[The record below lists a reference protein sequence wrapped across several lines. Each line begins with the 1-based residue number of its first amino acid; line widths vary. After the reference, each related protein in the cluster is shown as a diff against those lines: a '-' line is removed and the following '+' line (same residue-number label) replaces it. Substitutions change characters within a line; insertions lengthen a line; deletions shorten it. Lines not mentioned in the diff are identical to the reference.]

1 MAARQN
7 GHPPV
12 LLERTEFQA
21 FLELLH
27 SQGYDTIGPTIRGDA
42 VIYDTISSVDDF
54 PIGWMDRQDKGK
66 YRLARHKKKMLFAC
80 TVGPHSWKRFLYPVE
95 KSVYEAHRE
104 GKKIAMFPAEEEP
117 PKRAF
122 IGVKSC
128 ELHAIAIQDKVLTEG
143 PFVDPSYLRRREN
156 IFIVAV
162 NCVRA
167 AGNCFCVSMN
177 TGPKATSGYDLALTE
192 IVEDER
198 HYFVVD
204 VGSDKGADLISNLKL
219 APAAD
224 ADVDAGDKA
233 IANAASR
240 MGRELDTSGLPEL
253 LARNFD
259 NPQWD
264 IVGERCLTCGNCTM
278 VCPTCFCANFTDS
291 TDLSG
296 NTMQRTRRWDTCFSV
311 EFSYIHGGS
320 VRNTPMS
327 RYRQWM
333 MHKLSYWHDQFGVS
347 GCVGCGRC
355 ITWCPVGIDITEEAK
370 MIRKSE

>member
-12 LLERTEFQA
+12 ILERTEFQA

-27 SQGYDTIGPTIRGDA
+27 SQGYATIGPTIRGDA
-42 VIYDTISSVDDF
+42 VVYDEIEAADDL
-54 PIGWMDRQDKGK
+54 PVGWMDRQDRGK

-95 KSVYEAHRE
+95 KTVYEARRD
-104 GKKIAMFPAEEEP
+104 GKKIALCQTDEYI
-117 PKRAF
+117 PKQAF
-122 IGVKSC
+122 IGVRSC
-128 ELHAIAIQDKVLTEG
+128 ELHAIAIQDKILTEG
-143 PFVDPSYLRRREN
+143 PYIDPSYLRRRKN
-156 IFIVAV
+156 TFIVAV

-167 AGNCFCVSMN
+167 GGNCFCVSMN
-177 TGPKATSGYDLALTE
+177 SGPRATSGFDLALTE
-192 IVEDER
+192 IVDDER
-198 HYFVVD
+198 HYFIVD
-204 VGSDKGADLISNLKL
+204 IGSEKGAEIITGVAH
-219 APAAD
+219 APAGD
-224 ADVDAGDKA
+224 AEINAAEMA

-264 IVGERCLTCGNCTM
+264 IVGERCLTCGNCTL
-278 VCPTCFCANFTDS
+278 VCPTCFCATIADT

-296 NTMQRTRRWDTCFSV
+296 DAMQRIRRWDSCFSV

-320 VRNTPMS
+320 VRNSPMS

-333 MHKLSYWHDQFGVS
+333 MHKLSYWHDQFGTS

-355 ITWCPVGIDITEEAK
+355 ITWCPVGIDITEEART
-370 MIRKSE
+370 IRKSE